1 MISQKLCEYDHSF
14 KITFQYCLWDFL
26 RECGENDIG
35 GLELV
40 KNVPSTTTVEKVPLR
55 RIVNLSKL
63 YALLLTGGQLS
74 VIILKVS
81 FILSYIFLFSLTLV
95 KLTLTAPF
103 WDLFSRN

>member
-1 MISQKLCEYDHSF
+1 MISQKLCEHDHSF

-26 RECGENDIG
+26 RECGVNDIG

-40 KNVPSTTTVEKVPLR
+40 KNAPSSTAVEKIPLR

-74 VIILKVS
+74 VIILKVNRVYVTY
-81 FILSYIFLFSLTLV
+81 FYFPLSLVNLALTV
-95 KLTLTAPF
+95 TYSHGNGK
-103 WDLFSRN
+103 

>member
-26 RECGENDIG
+26 RECGENDVG
-35 GLELV
+35 GMELV
-40 KNVPSTTTVEKVPLR
+40 KNIPSTTTATTIEKIPLR

-74 VIILKVS
+74 MIILKVS
-81 FILSYIFLFSLTLV
+81 IV
-95 KLTLTAPF
+95 
-103 WDLFSRN
+103 